1 MTCSI
6 KALHAI
12 GVNRVQRLRN
22 LRGARLKGEKKNPS
36 RTTDLKPVIVAIGL
50 DKLYF
55 NYVAAERLYSS
66 WVQWS
71 QFNCT

>member
-22 LRGARLKGEKKNPS
+22 LRGARLKGEKKKS
-36 RTTDLKPVIVAIGL
+36 LSYYR
-50 DKLYF
+50 
-55 NYVAAERLYSS
+55 S
-66 WVQWS
+66 
-71 QFNCT
+71 